1 MTVSEIILIKGSS
14 FWVVPMVSPQ
24 TTIIRSHRR
33 KKTIQTKYRDGHLWI
48 YLPAGM
54 SPKDEHTWIER
65 MIKRNERW
73 EQKKTVKESDTW
85 LEQRAQELNKKF
97 FDGTLTF
104 SIKYVTNQNSRYGSC
119 TSLTRS
125 IRISDRVKIM
135 PLWVQ
140 DYVIIHEL
148 AHLVYPDHSKKF
160 WEKVNQYKYAERA
173 KGYLIAVGMADR
185 DEDAESP
192 EIEYLFSEQ

>member
-1 MTVSEIILIKGSS
+1 M
-14 FWVVPMVSPQ
+14 VPPQ
-24 TTIIRSHRR
+24 TTIIRSYRR

-54 SPKDEHTWIER
+54 STQEEQTWIER

-73 EQKKTVKESDTW
+73 ERKKNIKESDVW

-119 TSLTRS
+119 TSLTGS
-125 IRISDRVKIM
+125 IRISDRVKMM
-135 PLWVQ
+135 PSWVQ
-140 DYVIIHEL
+140 DYIIIHEL
-148 AHLVYPDHSKKF
+148 AHLLYPDHSQKF

-173 KGYLIAVGMADR
+173 KGYLIAIGAAER
-185 DEDAESP
+185 DEDVDSP
-192 EIEYLFSEQ
+192 EIEHLFSDI